1 MTLDDVLS
9 KYKNS
14 SLEERKI
21 QVEKSVA
28 NKAILQSL
36 PAISPSISYYMSVDS
51 STASSYR
58 YSQGLSLS
66 QKVFNAP
73 DYISIFN
80 NWENMHIANL
90 SYRLKNHQLINSIL
104 NDYFL
109 ILQYRMK
116 IELDTALIKREEINV
131 KKNES
136 MMKSGLISETDY
148 YNIKANYYNIQYA
161 YQNDLNTYDKLKT
174 EFELLTGIKEADLLE
189 MVDTIPSFD
198 LDFNEKNLVEEAPEV
213 VLAKKTYYIAKNN
226 EASAYLEFLPTAS
239 FTASANVAD
248 TALYFDR
255 NMINDNY
262 TLSTSL
268 RINFPIFTGLSRDV
282 NVIAAGG
289 ARKTSQIDYI
299 KTKQGIE
306 NEVRNLKKTIKQTMD
321 LYSAAEM
328 THLSLK
334 NMFEKVTKL
343 YDAGEVSTVDY
354 ITNQKSYV
362 ESAVNLINAK
372 SEVYKLYYRYL
383 YLLRRI

>member
-1 MTLDDVLS
+1 
-9 KYKNS
+9 
-14 SLEERKI
+14 
-21 QVEKSVA
+21 
-28 NKAILQSL
+28 
-36 PAISPSISYYMSVDS
+36 
-51 STASSYR
+51 
-58 YSQGLSLS
+58 
-66 QKVFNAP
+66 
-73 DYISIFN
+73 
-80 NWENMHIANL
+80 
-90 SYRLKNHQLINSIL
+90 
-104 NDYFL
+104 
-109 ILQYRMK
+109 MK